1 MLGCVHTGEVD
12 EHPDAADQR
21 LDRLGDLFLR
31 LTRTAH
37 ALHRHSFEELGLT
50 PAQGRAL
57 ALLGHC
63 GEAPHMSE
71 LARRLHVVP
80 RAVTPIIDALEEA
93 GYARRCTDPDNRRS
107 TLLEITDEGRRLC
120 ERISENR
127 THAAGEVFA
136 PLSEQQRDTL
146 TDLLEQVYANRPDWV
161 PDRVTARG
169 ADQPPS
175 RPT

>member
-1 MLGCVHTGEVD
+1 MYTGEVD
-12 EHPDAADQR
+12 DHPDAANLR

-37 ALHRHSFEELGLT
+37 ALHRHSVEEIGLT

-57 ALLGHC
+57 AILGHC
-63 GEAPHMSE
+63 GEAPRMSE

-80 RAVTPIIDALEEA
+80 RAVTPIIDALEDG

-107 TLLEITDEGRRLC
+107 TLLEITEEGKRLC

-127 THAAGEVFA
+127 TRAAGEVFA
-136 PLSEQQRDTL
+136 PLSEQQQDTL
-146 TDLLEQVYANRPDWV
+146 TDLLEQVYANQPDWV
-161 PDRVTARG
+161 SSHG
-169 ADQPPS
+169 SDQRPS
-175 RPT
+175 RPA